1 MLAVH
6 KSSAAKSS
14 FVLPKKKKKRGKSQS
29 ASNKEGKSQFGFTDW
44 STLDDKEFTIKL
56 NSISFPLDS
65 SNIVF

>member
-1 MLAVH
+1 M
-6 KSSAAKSS
+6 
-14 FVLPKKKKKRGKSQS
+14 KKKKRGKSQS

-56 NSISFPLDS
+56 NSISFPLVS